1 MVYSSKISQNPEK
14 KLKSNGK
21 LKNIFEK
28 MKFLAQNV
36 VCIKNYSNNELKSGK
51 IVQNLNTQSA
61 ILNYLILSGSKQ
73 RNYELQLID
82 KNSPFLKSAQKLRFN
97 SFFGDQFR
105 KKKFDKDI
113 YDRFSEHLVVLDNSK
128 FRKKVIGTYR
138 LLTQEMMPSCYDFY
152 TSSEFDISKLKKK
165 SKNILEVG
173 RSCVDESYRDGRII
187 KLLWRGLAREIM
199 LRNPELVMGCASFP
213 TIDSNQIIEELSYL
227 QHFHHPPKSFDTLPI
242 KSKALKFKVL
252 KKSDLNP
259 KTIFQRLPPL
269 IKAYIRTGAWFGTGC
284 VVDNEFNTIDVCV
297 ILKTQNIKNKYLDLG
312 KRK

>member
-1 MVYSSKISQNPEK
+1 MVYSSKISENPEK

-36 VCIKNYSNNELKSGK
+36 IYIKNYKNNEPKNGRIIKNS
-51 IVQNLNTQSA
+51 NTQSA
-61 ILNYLILSGSKQ
+61 TLDYSMFKGSSQ
-73 RNYELQLID
+73 RNYELQLIN

-105 KKKFDKDI
+105 KKKFDQDI

-138 LLTQEMMPSCYDFY
+138 LLTQDMMPSCYDFY

-165 SKNILEVG
+165 SINILEVG

-213 TIDSNQIIEELSYL
+213 TVDPNQIIEELSYL
-227 QHFHHPPKSFDTLPI
+227 QHYHHPPRSFDTVPI
-242 KSKALKFKVL
+242 KPKALQLKVL
-252 KKSDLNP
+252 KKSDLDP
-259 KTIFQRLPPL
+259 KSIFKRLPPL
-269 IKAYIRTGAWFGTGC
+269 IKAYIRTGAWFGKGC
-284 VVDNEFNTIDVCV
+284 VIDTEFKTIDVCV

>member
-1 MVYSSKISQNPEK
+1 MVYTSKISHNTQK

-28 MKFLAQNV
+28 MKFLARNV
-36 VCIKNYSNNELKSGK
+36 VFMKNYNNNELKNGK
-51 IVQNLNTQSA
+51 IIENSNIQSA
-61 ILNYLILSGSKQ
+61 NLDYSIFNGSSYK
-73 RNYELQLID
+73 NYELQLID

-97 SFFGDQFR
+97 SFFGNQFR
-105 KKKFDKDI
+105 KKKFDQDI

-165 SKNILEVG
+165 SINILEVG

-199 LRNPELVMGCASFP
+199 LRNSELVMGCASFP
-213 TIDSNQIIEELSYL
+213 TIDPNQIIEELSYL
-227 QHFHHPPKSFDTLPI
+227 QHFHHPPKSFETVPI
-242 KSKALKFKVL
+242 KSKAPKLKIL
-252 KKSDLNP
+252 RKSDLNP
-259 KTIFQRLPPL
+259 KIIFQRLPPL

-284 VVDNEFNTIDVCV
+284 VVDSEFKTIDVCV

-312 KRK
+312 KRR